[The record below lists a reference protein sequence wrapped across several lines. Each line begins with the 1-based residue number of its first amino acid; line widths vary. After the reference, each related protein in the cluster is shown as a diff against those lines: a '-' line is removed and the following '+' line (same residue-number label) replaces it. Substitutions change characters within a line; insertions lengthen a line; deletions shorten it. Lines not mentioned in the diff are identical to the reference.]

1 MWANDPAQ
9 KHINVPD
16 DRTPDHKLYFNI
28 KDNSNTERA
37 DHEKGQ
43 ARPRGVLIKFDTAEQ
58 TATHST
64 IYGWLWD
71 ENVTDLDEY
80 RLACGVVHP
89 LAFAAIDMSNTKAV
103 GIKVLM

>member
-1 MWANDPAQ
+1 MSANDPGQ
-9 KHINVPD
+9 KHIKVPD
-16 DRTPDHKLYFNI
+16 DRTPHIKHYFNI
-28 KDNSNTERA
+28 KDNGNTERA
-37 DHEKGQ
+37 DHNKGQ
-43 ARPRGVLIKFDTAEQ
+43 ARPRGVIIKFDVDSQ

-71 ENVTDLDEY
+71 ENKADLDEW